1 MNFSENINIIIAGE
15 AGQGIETAMD
25 VITKL
30 LHYNNYNVFAISEYM
45 SRIRGGSNSVLIKV
59 SSQKAPFFSKR
70 IDVLFALDKKVFEHL
85 KDRIEDKT
93 VSLQQSK
100 KNFYVVGY
108 ICALFKLDVEE
119 SIKFLENNFENL
131 IKIEK
136 NLEDF
141 KQGYDEGKNNQ
152 DIQIEIPQNKDPK
165 QNMFISANDALGIG
179 CIAGGCNFIP
189 FYPMSPSTFLNAFLT
204 DNAGG
209 FGMVSRQVE
218 DEICVMNMALGAWYA
233 GARAIASSSGG
244 GFDLMCEATSL
255 AGITE
260 SPVVINIAQR
270 PGPATGLPT
279 RTEQGDLNLALYS
292 GHGEFPRIVFAP
304 ATLEDSYKIGSIAFD
319 LADKYQVPVF
329 ILTDQALLESAYACE
344 EFNSEVKPVSYISH
358 SSAEYKR
365 YQLGEKPIS
374 PRAVPNFG
382 EGIVC
387 VDSDE
392 HDETGYITEDFDMRI
407 KMTDKRLS
415 KLTDFQNEANNYPT
429 HYFVGEDDYKTL
441 IVSWGSNF
449 QVIKEAIKGK
459 KDYALLHFVQVYPVD
474 KIITQYV
481 KKAQKTILIEQNATA
496 QFAKLLKGESGINFD
511 EKLLKYNGM
520 PFSIEEIETF
530 LEGINDI

>member
-1 MNFSENINIIIAGE
+1 MNFSENINIVIAGE

-25 VITKL
+25 VVTKL

-59 SSQKAPFFSKR
+59 SSQKAPFFSER
-70 IDVLFALDKKVFEHL
+70 IDVLFALDKKAFEHL
-85 KDRIEDKT
+85 KNRISDKT
-93 VSLQQSK
+93 ISLEQSK

-108 ICALFKLDVEE
+108 IAALFKLNVQECVN
-119 SIKFLENNFENL
+119 FLEIRFEKL

-136 NLEDF
+136 NLADF
-141 KQGYDEGKNNQ
+141 NQGYDEGKNNL
-152 DIQIEIPQNKDPK
+152 DVKIEIPQNKDPK
-165 QNMFISANDALGIG
+165 ENMLISANDALGVG

-204 DNAGG
+204 DYAAY
-209 FGMVSRQVE
+209 FQMVSRQVE

-233 GARAIASSSGG
+233 GARSIASSSGG

-255 AGITE
+255 AGIME
-260 SPVVINIAQR
+260 SPAVINIAQR

-292 GHGEFPRIVFAP
+292 GHGEFPRIVYAP
-304 ATLEDSYKIGSIAFD
+304 ATLEDSYEIGRFAFD

-329 ILTDQALLESAYACE
+329 ILTDQALLESVYACE
-344 EFNSEVKPVSYISH
+344 EFKIQSPPQNYITHSE
-358 SSAEYKR
+358 ADYKR
-365 YQLGEKPIS
+365 YQLTENSVS
-374 PRAVPNFG
+374 PRSIPNFG
-382 EGIVC
+382 QGIVC

-392 HDETGYITEDFDMRI
+392 HDEIGYITEDFDMRI

-415 KLTDFQNEANNYPT
+415 KLNNFQNEAPISS
-429 HYFVGEDDYKTL
+429 HHFIGEDNFKTL

-449 QVIKEAIKGK
+449 QVIKAAIKDK
-459 KDYALLHFVQVYPVD
+459 KDYALLHFVQIYPVD
-474 KIITQYV
+474 KIIAEYV
-481 KKAQKTILIEQNATA
+481 QKAQKTIIIEQNATA
-496 QFAKLLKGESGINFD
+496 QFAKLLQGELGIKFD

-520 PFSIEEIETF
+520 PFSIEEIEEF
-530 LEGINDI
+530 LEKGGY